1 MPILK
6 NIKAVKT
13 NITVFLIIVFSML
26 FPLELLAQEE
36 VEKIVIGTAYKMT
49 SNILKEERTYIVGL
63 PDSYHKTKNSYP
75 VLVLL
80 DGEVR
85 FHSHSGII
93 NQMARGRQIPEMII
107 VAITNVD
114 RVRDYTP
121 SNYLVNLNGSSAIR
135 NHKTSGGSA
144 AFLRFVEE
152 ELLPKIDTSYRTNG
166 YKTLVG
172 ISHGGL
178 LVGSSY
184 LAATSSFDAYL
195 SMDPSFWWDDQL
207 IVKQIDQ
214 VSLKQ
219 LEGKKFY
226 LSTADKYENFE
237 RIPHVFKAN
246 INSHELFN
254 AKLKNKG
261 VDPAHIQFD
270 YFKEE
275 NHWTVA
281 LLSLYQGL
289 QFIFKEL
296 QQPALNTASLE
307 EIIAQYKAMYNGKF
321 TPPENMINTL
331 GYRLV
336 SQQQHEKALQ
346 AFLWN
351 TENYLNS
358 WNAFDSLGEMYKIMG
373 DTKNALKNYQISL
386 QLNPENENAVQMI
399 KALKNKR

>member
-1 MPILK
+1 MHPFKIVQQSSKIIYSTVLLALLCMP
-6 NIKAVKT
+6 VG
-13 NITVFLIIVFSML
+13 
-26 FPLELLAQEE
+26 LLAQKEAG
-36 VEKIVIGTAYKMT
+36 KIVIGSAYTMT
-49 SNILKEERTYIVGL
+49 SKVLKEERTYIVGL
-63 PDSYHKTKNSYP
+63 PDSYHDTKNSYP

-93 NQMARGRQIPEMII
+93 NQMARGRQVPEMII

-121 SNYLVNLNGSSAIR
+121 SKYLVNLNGSSAVR
-135 NHKTSGGSA
+135 NHSTSGGSA
-144 AFLRFVEE
+144 AFLRFIEE
-152 ELLPKIDTSYRTNG
+152 ELLPEIDKNYRTNA
-166 YKTLVG
+166 YRTLVG

-184 LAATSSFDAYL
+184 LSPQSSFDAYV
-195 SMDPSFWWDDQL
+195 SMDPSFWWDNQL

-214 VSLKQ
+214 VPLAQ
-219 LEGKKFY
+219 LAGKKFY
-226 LSTADKYENFE
+226 LSTADNYKNFE

-289 QFIFKEL
+289 QFIFKDL
-296 QQPALNTASLE
+296 QQPALHTASLE
-307 EIIAQYKAMYNGKF
+307 EIITQYKAMYNGKF
-321 TPPENMINTL
+321 TPPEHMINAL
-331 GYRLV
+331 GYRLI
-336 SQQQHEKALQ
+336 SQKQHNKALQ

-351 TENYLNS
+351 TEHYPNS

-373 DTKNALKNYQISL
+373 DSQKAIKNYQASL
-386 QLNPENENAVQMI
+386 QLNPDNKNAVQML
-399 KALKNKR
+399 KVLKNKH